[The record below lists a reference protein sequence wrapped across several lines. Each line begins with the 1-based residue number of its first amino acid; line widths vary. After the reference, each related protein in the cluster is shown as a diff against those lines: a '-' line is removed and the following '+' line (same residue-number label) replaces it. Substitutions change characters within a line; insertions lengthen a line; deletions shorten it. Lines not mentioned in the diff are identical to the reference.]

1 MEGYRKSMTFTIY
14 IMVLLAFATFGANA
28 QDVGAVAPTPMESS
42 GVALSVPA
50 LLAAIV
56 SLLAWFF

>member
-1 MEGYRKSMTFTIY
+1 
-14 IMVLLAFATFGANA
+14 MVLLAFATFGANA
-28 QDVGAVAPTPMESS
+28 QDVGAVAPSPVESG

-50 LLAAIV
+50 LLAAIA